1 MLNILQMNNK
11 LNVAELFVSIQGE
24 GLDIGLPCTF
34 VRFNG
39 CNLHCVWCDTPYTSL
54 KPGPFEE
61 WGADTLLAE
70 ILDRH
75 TQGVCITGGEPLIQ
89 SKTKLVKLISALK
102 KKNKFIDIQTN
113 GVLYW
118 PELAD
123 LVNRFSVSPKFP
135 SSQINNLSSLKL
147 ETLKKY
153 VDQHHDHQNV
163 LLKFIIEGKNSVKD
177 VFSVI
182 DVIPGI
188 ADYQVPVIF
197 QPQIDLVAC
206 LDIEK
211 QRLLIKQLIESE
223 IFIAANRQ
231 KYEHLNFRIIP
242 QVHKIL
248 WGDKKKV

>member
-11 LNVAELFVSIQGE
+11 LKVAELFISIQGE

-39 CNLHCVWCDTPYTSL
+39 CNLRCVWCDTPYTSL

-61 WGADTLLAE
+61 YNTDTLLTE
-70 ILDRH
+70 ILNQH

-89 SKTKLVKLISALK
+89 PKTELVTLITALK
-102 KKNKFIDIQTN
+102 KENKFIDIQTN

-118 PELAD
+118 PELAS
-123 LVNRFSVSPKFP
+123 LVSRFSVSPKFP
-135 SSQINNLSSLKL
+135 SSQMNKLPSLKP
-147 ETLKKY
+147 EILKKY
-153 VDQHHDHQNV
+153 VDQHHDHKNV
-163 LLKFIIEGKNSVKD
+163 LLKFIVEDKDSIED
-177 VFSVI
+177 AFSVI
-182 DVIPGI
+182 DATPGI

-206 LDIEK
+206 LDVEK

-231 KYEHLNFRIIP
+231 KYQHLNFRIIP
-242 QVHKIL
+242 QIHKIL
-248 WGDKKKV
+248 WGDRKKV

>member
-39 CNLHCVWCDTPYTSL
+39 CNLRCIWCDTPYTSI
-54 KPGPFEE
+54 KPGPSEE
-61 WGADTLLAE
+61 YDADTLLTE
-70 ILDRH
+70 ILAQH

-89 SKTKLVKLISALK
+89 SKTELLKLISALK

-123 LVNRFSVSPKFP
+123 LVSRFSVSPKFP
-135 SSQINNLSSLKL
+135 SSQINNLPSLKL
-147 ETLKKY
+147 RNLKRY
-153 VDQHHDHQNV
+153 VDQYHNRQNV
-163 LLKFIIEGKNSVKD
+163 LLKFIIEGKNSIRD
-177 VFSVI
+177 AFSII
-182 DVIPGI
+182 DTIPAI
-188 ADYQVPVIF
+188 TNYQVPVIF

-223 IFIAANRQ
+223 IFTAANRQ

-242 QVHKIL
+242 QIHKIL